1 MFFYVYKTKGQ
12 LKTMDKQT
20 FTSIFITLRE
30 KLKAVSRHY
39 IENDE
44 EVDDALQDTFIR
56 LWNRTET
63 IENKRQA
70 EGTLITTIKNICIDN
85 IRHSAKHKT
94 EEIDSLPDFPEYED
108 NAAETLYD
116 VTNII
121 EHSLTKQQREILYQ
135 RDRDGWEFD
144 EIARYHHTTEAN
156 IRVIL
161 SRTRKKVREIY
172 NNYGTIR

>member
-1 MFFYVYKTKGQ
+1 
-12 LKTMDKQT
+12 MDKQT
-20 FTSIFITLRE
+20 FTSVFITLRE
-30 KLKAVSRHY
+30 KLKAVSRRY

-44 EVDDALQDTFIR
+44 EVDDALQDAFIR
-56 LWNRTET
+56 LWEKTEK
-63 IENKRQA
+63 IDNKQQA
-70 EGTLITTIKNICIDN
+70 EGTLVTTVKNICIDN
-85 IRHSAKHKT
+85 FRRSANHKM
-94 EEIDSLPDFPEYED
+94 EEIDNIPDFPDDED
-108 NAAETLYD
+108 NAADTLYD

-144 EIARYHHTTEAN
+144 EIAKYHHTTEAN